1 MKVGSPTPNGAAHS
15 TMVAGPPPRGAA
27 EAEPLLDTSA
37 RLVDIKNARR
47 IAQFLTSVIAL
58 ATFVVLAIHN
68 GTAGYWGGVVSSR
81 PSTSASPN
89 HVPITGRSRLAR
101 RVDDT
106 PDATRRALRRER
118 LEIDELVAQL
128 GAAASEKARRRQAPS
143 DASTM
148 AASVPDATSTAT
160 PPPTETTTNE
170 SPRHRSARTKNPTE
184 TDWVTPMYLLHVPDD
199 PADEARLR
207 TDLVKLVAAHGVAAV
222 KKNVRLTPTV
232 DAARWP
238 RDLDR
243 AVYALKSVFGELG
256 GDYREPDLTLV
267 KDLSWIKAVDA
278 RDARGRLREPWN
290 GDLVAS
296 RVSALFSHMAQW
308 QLARDN
314 GNEHTYVVDARDGL
328 NPWLLSV
335 PVSALGSI
343 AHNAPKDYDVVFV
356 NQPLFTGG
364 RMFSR
369 FPDHAG
375 NTVQLHEW
383 EQRGVVGLGAYLFS
397 DRFVEK
403 VFKHVAAHGA
413 DDLDWW
419 LVDRMCTADS
429 VNDAGVFVGFDDA
442 KDATRPMLRCYHAL
456 GVLDEGENGG
466 GLTFKKR
473 EGRRGRREWEAAA
486 AEAGGGADVA
496 SVGARE
502 GRGNPLGLR
511 GETYARAADWIVRRA
526 EEAEAVRTLTSAA

>member
-1 MKVGSPTPNGAAHS
+1 M
-15 TMVAGPPPRGAA
+15 
-27 EAEPLLDTSA
+27 
-37 RLVDIKNARR
+37 
-47 IAQFLTSVIAL
+47 
-58 ATFVVLAIHN
+58 
-68 GTAGYWGGVVSSR
+68 
-81 PSTSASPN
+81 
-89 HVPITGRSRLAR
+89 
-101 RVDDT
+101 
-106 PDATRRALRRER
+106 
-118 LEIDELVAQL
+118 
-128 GAAASEKARRRQAPS
+128 
-143 DASTM
+143 
-148 AASVPDATSTAT
+148 
-160 PPPTETTTNE
+160 
-170 SPRHRSARTKNPTE
+170 
-184 TDWVTPMYLLHVPDD
+184 
-199 PADEARLR
+199 
-207 TDLVKLVAAHGVAAV
+207 
-222 KKNVRLTPTV
+222 
-232 DAARWP
+232 
-238 RDLDR
+238 
-243 AVYALKSVFGELG
+243 YALKSVFDELG

-267 KDLSWIKAVDA
+267 KDLPWIKAVDA
-278 RDARGRLREPWN
+278 RSKRGKLREPWN

-335 PVSALGSI
+335 PVGALGSI

-369 FPDHAG
+369 FPDFDG
-375 NTVQLHEW
+375 DTVQLHEW
-383 EQRGVVGLGAYLFS
+383 EQAGVVGLGAYLFS

-403 VFKHVAAHGA
+403 VFKHVASHGA

-466 GLTFKKR
+466 GLRFKKR

-486 AEAGGGADVA
+486 DAAGGGASADVA

-526 EEAEAVRTLTSAA
+526 EEAETVRELTADA

>member
-1 MKVGSPTPNGAAHS
+1 MA
-15 TMVAGPPPRGAA
+15 AGPPPRGAA

-278 RDARGRLREPWN
+278 RDTRGRLREPWN

-473 EGRRGRREWEAAA
+473 EGRRGRRV
-486 AEAGGGADVA
+486 GGGC
-496 SVGARE
+496 GGGGGRR
-502 GRGNPLGLR
+502 GRGFGR
-511 GETYARAADWIVRRA
+511 GEGGTR
-526 EEAEAVRTLTSAA
+526 

>member
-1 MKVGSPTPNGAAHS
+1 MA
-15 TMVAGPPPRGAA
+15 AGPPPRGAA

-58 ATFVVLAIHN
+58 ATFVVLAVHN
-68 GTAGYWGGVVSSR
+68 GTGRGSWGGVVDSR
-81 PSTSASPN
+81 PSASASPN
-89 HVPITGRSRLAR
+89 HDAPYVPITGRSRLAR
-101 RVDDT
+101 AVDDT

-118 LEIDELVAQL
+118 LEIDELVARL
-128 GAAASEKARRRQAPS
+128 GAPATDKAHGTRRAAS
-143 DASTM
+143 DG
-148 AASVPDATSTAT
+148 AAGA
-160 PPPTETTTNE
+160 PPTETPPTTK
-170 SPRHRSARTKNPTE
+170 SPHHHASTDRTNPPE
-184 TDWVTPMYLLHVPDD
+184 TDWVTPMYLLHAPDD

-207 TDLVKLVAAHGVAAV
+207 ADLVKLVAAHGVAAV

-232 DAARWP
+232 DATRWP
-238 RDLDR
+238 HDLDR
-243 AVYALKSVFGELG
+243 AVYALKSVFDELG

-267 KDLSWIKAVDA
+267 KDLPWIKAVDA
-278 RDARGRLREPWN
+278 RSKRGKLREPWN

-335 PVSALGSI
+335 PVGALGSI

-369 FPDHAG
+369 FPDFDG
-375 NTVQLHEW
+375 DTVQLHEW
-383 EQRGVVGLGAYLFS
+383 EQAGVVGLGAYLFS

-403 VFKHVAAHGA
+403 VFKHVASHGA

-466 GLTFKKR
+466 GLRFKKR

-486 AEAGGGADVA
+486 DAAGGGASADVA
-496 SVGARE
+496 SIGARE

-526 EEAEAVRTLTSAA
+526 EEAETVRELTADA

>member
-1 MKVGSPTPNGAAHS
+1 MA
-15 TMVAGPPPRGAA
+15 AGPPPRGAA

-58 ATFVVLAIHN
+58 ATFVVLAVHN
-68 GTAGYWGGVVSSR
+68 GTGRGSWGGVVDSR
-81 PSTSASPN
+81 PSASASPD
-89 HVPITGRSRLAR
+89 HDAPYVPITGRSRLAR
-101 RVDDT
+101 AVDDT

-118 LEIDELVAQL
+118 LEIDELVARL
-128 GAAASEKARRRQAPS
+128 GAPATDKAHGTRRAAA
-143 DASTM
+143 DG
-148 AASVPDATSTAT
+148 AAGA
-160 PPPTETTTNE
+160 PPTETPPTTK
-170 SPRHRSARTKNPTE
+170 SPHHHARSDRTNPPE

-207 TDLVKLVAAHGVAAV
+207 ADLVKLVAAHGVAAV

-232 DAARWP
+232 DATRWP
-238 RDLDR
+238 HDLDR
-243 AVYALKSVFGELG
+243 AVYALKSVFDELG

-267 KDLSWIKAVDA
+267 KDLPWIKAVDA
-278 RDARGRLREPWN
+278 RSKRGKLREPWN

-335 PVSALGSI
+335 PVGALGSI

-369 FPDHAG
+369 FPDFDG
-375 NTVQLHEW
+375 DTVQLHEW
-383 EQRGVVGLGAYLFS
+383 EQAGVVGLGAYLFS

-403 VFKHVAAHGA
+403 VFKHVASHGA

-466 GLTFKKR
+466 GLRFKKR

-486 AEAGGGADVA
+486 DAAGGGASADVA

-526 EEAEAVRTLTSAA
+526 EEAETVRELTADA

>member
-1 MKVGSPTPNGAAHS
+1 MA
-15 TMVAGPPPRGAA
+15 AGPPPRGAA

-58 ATFVVLAIHN
+58 ATFVVLAVHN
-68 GTAGYWGGVVSSR
+68 GTGRGSWGGVVDSR
-81 PSTSASPN
+81 PSASASPN
-89 HVPITGRSRLAR
+89 HDAPYVPITGRSRLAR
-101 RVDDT
+101 AVDDT

-118 LEIDELVAQL
+118 LEIDELVARL
-128 GAAASEKARRRQAPS
+128 GAPATDKAHRTRRAAA
-143 DASTM
+143 DG
-148 AASVPDATSTAT
+148 AAGA
-160 PPPTETTTNE
+160 PPTETPPTTK
-170 SPRHRSARTKNPTE
+170 SPHHHARSDRTNPPE

-207 TDLVKLVAAHGVAAV
+207 ADLVKLVAAHGVAAV

-232 DAARWP
+232 DATRWP
-238 RDLDR
+238 HDLDR
-243 AVYALKSVFGELG
+243 AVYALKSVFDELG

-267 KDLSWIKAVDA
+267 KDLPWIKAVDA
-278 RDARGRLREPWN
+278 RSKRGKLREPWN

-335 PVSALGSI
+335 PVGALGSI

-369 FPDHAG
+369 FPDFDG
-375 NTVQLHEW
+375 DTVQLHEW
-383 EQRGVVGLGAYLFS
+383 EQAGVVGLGAYLFS

-403 VFKHVAAHGA
+403 VFKHVASHGA

-466 GLTFKKR
+466 GLRFKKR
-473 EGRRGRREWEAAA
+473 EGRRGRRRWEAAA
-486 AEAGGGADVA
+486 DAAGGGASADVA

-526 EEAEAVRTLTSAA
+526 EEVETVRELTADA

>member
-1 MKVGSPTPNGAAHS
+1 MA
-15 TMVAGPPPRGAA
+15 AGPPPRGAA

-68 GTAGYWGGVVSSR
+68 GTGRGSWGGVVDSR
-81 PSTSASPN
+81 PSTSASPV
-89 HVPITGRSRLAR
+89 HGMPYVPITGRSRLAR

-118 LEIDELVAQL
+118 LEIDELVARL
-128 GAAASEKARRRQAPS
+128 GAAASSDKAQRRQAAS
-143 DASTM
+143 DAPTV
-148 AASVPDATSTAT
+148 AADGAAGT
-160 PPPTETTTNE
+160 PPTETPTPNE
-170 SPRHRSARTKNPTE
+170 SPAHHASKDRTNPPE

-232 DAARWP
+232 DATRWP
-238 RDLDR
+238 KDLDE

-267 KDLSWIKAVDA
+267 KDLPWIKAIDA
-278 RDARGRLREPWN
+278 RSKRGTLREPWN

-335 PVSALGSI
+335 PVGALGSI

-369 FPDHAG
+369 FPDFDG

-383 EQRGVVGLGAYLFS
+383 EQRGVVGLGTYLFS

-442 KDATRPMLRCYHAL
+442 KDATSPMLRCYHAL

-466 GLTFKKR
+466 GLRFKKR

-486 AEAGGGADVA
+486 DAAGGDAGVVA

-526 EEAEAVRTLTSAA
+526 KEAETVRELTSEA